1 MKGKRF
7 TLKEGSSADT
17 LPVNELP
24 VILLG
29 LGHDNHCVYYKDKYK
44 PGMDNIQPT
53 AVWYQKNPA
62 PASVPASALQKG
74 VDGFLGYQ
82 VRRRMVVALMQQNQ
96 TDGSFYADLAKPYV
110 LDIGAKSIYGEDY
123 PMNMAFT
130 LSGLIRFCSR
140 QRIMPIHFITKLV
153 FDTNSSVP
161 ALRFVPY
168 NRGGQVIYLDEAT
181 LQPIYATATSD
192 TVADMLRVKELPTQ
206 EQLMDAAQAQRIEA
220 QAQVQAQAQ
229 AQAQHQQAM
238 AQMQQDMQPQTLPNE
253 VDDILA
259 QAAQTVKHAEAVVAP
274 SESTQPE
281 TINSAL
287 QDLLQSAGSYG
298 TPA

>member
-1 MKGKRF
+1 MSQTPAIIPSAMNNLCVPTPPEMLAKLAANFAGAYEDFSAQFRAISLKGNRF

-44 PGMDNIQPT
+44 PRMDNIQPT

-161 ALRFVPY
+161 ALRFVP
-168 NRGGQVIYLDEAT
+168 
-181 LQPIYATATSD
+181 
-192 TVADMLRVKELPTQ
+192 
-206 EQLMDAAQAQRIEA
+206 
-220 QAQVQAQAQ
+220 
-229 AQAQHQQAM
+229 
-238 AQMQQDMQPQTLPNE
+238 
-253 VDDILA
+253 
-259 QAAQTVKHAEAVVAP
+259 
-274 SESTQPE
+274 
-281 TINSAL
+281 
-287 QDLLQSAGSYG
+287 
-298 TPA
+298 